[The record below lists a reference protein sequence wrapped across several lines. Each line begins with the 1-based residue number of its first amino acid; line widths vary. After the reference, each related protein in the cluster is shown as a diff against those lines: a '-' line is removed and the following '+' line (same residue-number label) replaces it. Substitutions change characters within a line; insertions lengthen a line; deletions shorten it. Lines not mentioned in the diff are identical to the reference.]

1 MDIHADKI
9 QESKSQSVSNDE
21 VQIHTGSD
29 STFQFVDNRPDAVA
43 QRKLQEIANKSPRV
57 AQLKAFQEMADNSPE
72 VKRITQLQ
80 AMADSYSAN
89 QQLPIQRQENK
100 TGLPDQLKSGMES
113 VSGLSLSDVKVHR
126 NSDKPAQLQAHA
138 YAQGT
143 DIHLGPG
150 QEKHLP
156 HELGHVVQQ
165 KKGRVKP
172 TVQLKG
178 KVNVNDDPG
187 LEKEADVLG
196 AKALQVKS
204 PQAIQL
210 YTSSSIDSVIQGEFI
225 NRSGIIQ
232 KEPDEDADIFSAVF
246 GEGVNVI
253 QKIKF
258 LKPLNEDDDISIF
271 SKEIPESY
279 FLMEDLLGFFEEEA
293 TTGAV
298 EQEIS
303 PSEDGPEAVEQGISP
318 SEDGPEAVEQEISP
332 SEAVDESVYDKIDEY
347 FGYIDGTAG
356 NGVTSNASGLGAAA
370 IATMDVADIG
380 RESEDD
386 TASEQLQTFID
397 GVYKDINIPKKGA
410 EKVFSGLDIVFK
422 NTNAVVG
429 LLSALKNSEE
439 LRQLYF
445 EKIHSDLTPEE
456 KAKAKKLIEKQK
468 NSKKADLLQS
478 IGYAASSTVGLA
490 KAAAG
495 GGLKLASAVAGPVV
509 VGAGVLEAGR
519 NIRRMGKAMTRV
531 EDLKALKEE
540 LENELSS
547 EQKEEPK
554 IKELLACLDFGIQQ
568 NESKVKFN
576 IVAGVTGSTSAV
588 AGVGTGLV
596 TAGLLGG
603 AVAATVATAGLALGA
618 AAAVGG
624 LALAGKQLVGK
635 FRSIRKLKPEN
646 RADVAKLL
654 MSYFKQEGELGEVS
668 RKIIKTLLK
677 DEDFSKIEEKKLE
690 ALVMSKLR
698 TTN

>member
-293 TTGAV
+293 TTG
-298 EQEIS
+298 
-303 PSEDGPEAVEQGISP
+303 
-318 SEDGPEAVEQEISP
+318 AVEQEISP